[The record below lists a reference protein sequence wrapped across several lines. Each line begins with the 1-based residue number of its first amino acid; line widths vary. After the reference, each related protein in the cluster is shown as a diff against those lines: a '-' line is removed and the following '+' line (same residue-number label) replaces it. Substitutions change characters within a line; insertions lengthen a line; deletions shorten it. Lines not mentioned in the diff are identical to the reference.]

1 MVDVVVFV
9 NGKAISRVSTY
20 APIRL
25 HSTWVNVVR
34 GMSLT
39 IQAFCLVFELGSDVD
54 SLFEFSATLLTIPM
68 ECECI

>member
-1 MVDVVVFV
+1 VVDVVVFV

-25 HSTWVNVVR
+25 HSTWVNVVQ

-39 IQAFCLVFELGSDVD
+39 IQAFCLVFELASDVG
-54 SLFEFSATLLTIPM
+54 SLFEFSTVLLTISM
-68 ECECI
+68 ECEWI